1 MSNILNR
8 IGVYSNE
15 YYPVKSRPL
24 MAEICDHETGECTY
38 VPGHCA
44 FPAMV
49 MAIKDCH
56 HRGHVSIVHD
66 RDPLIRA
73 DGEEEVYYSEY
84 ALGSDGYV
92 HRVGGHGDYTLYN
105 ECCKA

>member
-1 MSNILNR
+1 MSNILKTIEKNCR
-8 IGVYSNE
+8 E
-15 YYPVKSRPL
+15 YYAEFNRPF
-24 MAEICDHETGECTY
+24 MVEIYDDETGECTY

-49 MAIKDCH
+49 TAIKDCH
-56 HRGHVSIVHD
+56 HKGHVSIIHD

>member
-1 MSNILNR
+1 MSKILKVIENCA
-8 IGVYSNE
+8 YA
-15 YYPVKSRPL
+15 YYPVYTNPL
-24 MAEICDHETGECTY
+24 TVEIYDDETGECTY
-38 VPGHCA
+38 VPVHCA

-49 MAIKDCH
+49 LTLKDCGH
-56 HRGHVSIVHD
+56 TGHVSIVHD

-92 HRVGGHGDYTLYN
+92 HLVGGHGDYTLYN